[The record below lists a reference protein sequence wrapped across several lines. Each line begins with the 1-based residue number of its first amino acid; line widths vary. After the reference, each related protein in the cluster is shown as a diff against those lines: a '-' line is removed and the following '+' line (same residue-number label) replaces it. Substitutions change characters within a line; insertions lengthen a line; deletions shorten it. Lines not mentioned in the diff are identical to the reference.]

1 MNFWMGKV
9 QSKNVPAYDGA
20 IFLCNHL
27 TRKECFHRKLF
38 GLSSKCTEFIHKVKS
53 GATLFLYDVEQR
65 KLHGVFEA
73 TSDGAM
79 NIIPGAYASSGFQYP
94 CQIRFK
100 RIWFCKPLMESEFE
114 DAVQDNYYFA
124 RNKFNYGLTH
134 QQVVKLLH
142 LFSSRNRL
150 QPRQNPRLQY
160 EPPRESDISSVVN
173 QTDNQSG
180 SNSTSHGSLKSPCQ
194 TCTSSNVGE
203 HAASPSHKLS
213 EPMSLKHR
221 ELQLDISDV
230 AKSNSSRSSLHTA
243 ANTDVVTEP
252 GTQEA
257 VDDKFTDDY
266 IPLQLEDD
274 TSDGVDTLF
283 DLLGDESHSSESKGS
298 SDSEE
303 NTAFHQPCVRK
314 KDDCHQPPADSKLRA
329 DIEGRKSV
337 FARLMGR
344 PESFVQRQ
352 KFKTKPFPSKN
363 AKSFSSP
370 NQRRKRRRA
379 QQSKSFPCDNR
390 ATLGMPS
397 AHKMIKGPALDYSFV
412 WDDDRRSNKFS
423 GGKPSNIQR
432 VLWDVSTKEPDR
444 YGACKRLFVPEGSKN
459 LIGSSNRV
467 SNKPPMFAEV
477 HESRKVTVEEKT
489 RTPVLDFKRHA
500 KDPNIEGG
508 DPDYLADVEEAATK
522 KTRLASASYHGE
534 EDESE
539 TALVSKDTRPMDM
552 LTVSDENCKL
562 NSISLLSNDTCTQ
575 MAGAYLETEVQLKD
589 EQQRIQGCREDVT
602 GDTENMPIVSDENCK
617 LNSIS
622 LSSNDTCTQMA
633 GGYRETEMQLQDEQQ
648 RIEGC
653 CEDVTGEKSLLGD
666 SGNAQLFRKLSFG
679 DMQIIVETGS
689 EVGFGHVDTET
700 SLQEKQKQSARS
712 CSGVV
717 DTDTRLIIENPE
729 TMESLPNHDQDG
741 TFEMVATDHQDTSTL
756 PQCKD
761 GEATNQLT
769 GSEDDKDSTNNLS
782 PNSRRSTSPPRDL
795 ELSKEEEMRHQSYR
809 TKHGAAHEISDS
821 TDSFAI
827 CAEGYGSQIG
837 MSTDSTSV
845 HLIIN
850 ELGTNSES
858 RTSFF
863 DSSCDKESNKHPLFA
878 EVHEICKVSV
888 EEETRTPFLDFTR
901 CAKDPNVEGGD
912 PTADVQEA
920 ATKKMRLVSASYHGE
935 EYESETSLVPK
946 DTKPMDMLTVSDENC
961 KLKSI
966 SLSSNDT
973 SAQMAGAYLETEVQL
988 HDEQKR
994 IQSCSE
1000 DVTGDTENILTVS
1013 DENCKHKSISLSS
1026 NDTCT
1031 QMARAYL
1038 ETKVQL
1044 QDEQQ
1049 MIQSYR
1055 EDVPGD
1061 TENMLTVS
1069 DENCKLNSIS
1079 LSSHDTCTQMAGAYL
1094 ETEVQLQDEQQ
1105 RIQGSCEDVTG
1116 DKSSVLGDSGDAHLF
1131 RRLNFGDMET
1141 IVETGSEVGFGHV
1154 DTETSLREKQN
1165 QSSRSCYGV
1174 VDADTTLI
1182 LENPETM
1189 ESLPSHDEDGT
1200 LEMVATDHQDTGTL
1214 PQGKDGEATDPLT
1227 GSEDDENTTSNAL
1240 SPNRRRSSSPPGDV
1254 ELSKAE
1260 EMRYQSYQA
1269 KHIAAAHEMSDST
1282 DSFVVCAE
1290 GYGSKIG
1297 MSTNS
1302 TSVHLVINELG
1313 TNSESRTSFFD
1324 ISCDRE
1330 SNKPLFAE
1338 VHESCKVTV
1347 KEQISTPCLDFKR
1360 RAKDPNVE
1368 GGADYTADVQ
1378 EAARKKTRLASA
1390 SYHGEEYESET
1401 ALVPNDTKPMDML
1414 TVSDENC
1421 KFKSVSLSSNDRCTQ
1436 LAGAYLE
1443 TKVQLQD
1450 EQQRIQGCCEDVAGN
1465 TENMLKVSDENCK
1478 LNSICLISNDTC
1490 TVMPGAYLET
1500 EVQPQDEQ
1508 QRIHGCCEDVTG
1520 DKSSILGDSGNANL
1534 FRRLSFSGMQ
1544 TIVETGREV
1553 GIGHVD
1559 TETTVQEKQNQS
1571 ARSCPGGV
1579 NADKMLIVE
1588 NPDTMESSPNHDE
1601 DGTLEMVATDHQDT
1615 SSLMILGIR
1624 QGKDGEA
1631 ANPLTGSEDDDEGAT
1646 SNTTSPDRRRSSSPA
1661 HDVELSKAE
1670 ETRCQSHQTKNVAA
1684 AHEMS
1689 DSTDSFAVR
1698 ADGNDG
1704 SKIAASTDSTSVHVV
1719 VNDLLGTNSESRTG
1733 FFDGSSSEPAEMI
1746 ILSHDPGVDMEPH

>member
-1 MNFWMGKV
+1 
-9 QSKNVPAYDGA
+9 
-20 IFLCNHL
+20 
-27 TRKECFHRKLF
+27 
-38 GLSSKCTEFIHKVKS
+38 
-53 GATLFLYDVEQR
+53 
-65 KLHGVFEA
+65 
-73 TSDGAM
+73 M

-602 GDTENMPIVSDENCK
+602 GD
-617 LNSIS
+617 
-622 LSSNDTCTQMA
+622 
-633 GGYRETEMQLQDEQQ
+633 
-648 RIEGC
+648 
-653 CEDVTGEKSLLGD
+653 
-666 SGNAQLFRKLSFG
+666 
-679 DMQIIVETGS
+679 
-689 EVGFGHVDTET
+689 
-700 SLQEKQKQSARS
+700 
-712 CSGVV
+712 
-717 DTDTRLIIENPE
+717 
-729 TMESLPNHDQDG
+729 
-741 TFEMVATDHQDTSTL
+741 
-756 PQCKD
+756 
-761 GEATNQLT
+761 
-769 GSEDDKDSTNNLS
+769 
-782 PNSRRSTSPPRDL
+782 
-795 ELSKEEEMRHQSYR
+795 
-809 TKHGAAHEISDS
+809 
-821 TDSFAI
+821 
-827 CAEGYGSQIG
+827 
-837 MSTDSTSV
+837 
-845 HLIIN
+845 
-850 ELGTNSES
+850 
-858 RTSFF
+858 
-863 DSSCDKESNKHPLFA
+863 
-878 EVHEICKVSV
+878 
-888 EEETRTPFLDFTR
+888 
-901 CAKDPNVEGGD
+901 
-912 PTADVQEA
+912 
-920 ATKKMRLVSASYHGE
+920 
-935 EYESETSLVPK
+935 
-946 DTKPMDMLTVSDENC
+946 
-961 KLKSI
+961 
-966 SLSSNDT
+966 
-973 SAQMAGAYLETEVQL
+973 
-988 HDEQKR
+988 
-994 IQSCSE
+994 
-1000 DVTGDTENILTVS
+1000 
-1013 DENCKHKSISLSS
+1013 
-1026 NDTCT
+1026 
-1031 QMARAYL
+1031 
-1038 ETKVQL
+1038 
-1044 QDEQQ
+1044 
-1049 MIQSYR
+1049 
-1055 EDVPGD
+1055 
-1061 TENMLTVS
+1061 
-1069 DENCKLNSIS
+1069 
-1079 LSSHDTCTQMAGAYL
+1079 
-1094 ETEVQLQDEQQ
+1094 
-1105 RIQGSCEDVTG
+1105 
-1116 DKSSVLGDSGDAHLF
+1116 
-1131 RRLNFGDMET
+1131 
-1141 IVETGSEVGFGHV
+1141 
-1154 DTETSLREKQN
+1154 
-1165 QSSRSCYGV
+1165 
-1174 VDADTTLI
+1174 
-1182 LENPETM
+1182 
-1189 ESLPSHDEDGT
+1189 
-1200 LEMVATDHQDTGTL
+1200 
-1214 PQGKDGEATDPLT
+1214 
-1227 GSEDDENTTSNAL
+1227 
-1240 SPNRRRSSSPPGDV
+1240 
-1254 ELSKAE
+1254 
-1260 EMRYQSYQA
+1260 
-1269 KHIAAAHEMSDST
+1269 
-1282 DSFVVCAE
+1282 
-1290 GYGSKIG
+1290 
-1297 MSTNS
+1297 
-1302 TSVHLVINELG
+1302 
-1313 TNSESRTSFFD
+1313 
-1324 ISCDRE
+1324 
-1330 SNKPLFAE
+1330 
-1338 VHESCKVTV
+1338 
-1347 KEQISTPCLDFKR
+1347 
-1360 RAKDPNVE
+1360 
-1368 GGADYTADVQ
+1368 
-1378 EAARKKTRLASA
+1378 
-1390 SYHGEEYESET
+1390 
-1401 ALVPNDTKPMDML
+1401 
-1414 TVSDENC
+1414 
-1421 KFKSVSLSSNDRCTQ
+1421 
-1436 LAGAYLE
+1436 
-1443 TKVQLQD
+1443 
-1450 EQQRIQGCCEDVAGN
+1450 
-1465 TENMLKVSDENCK
+1465 
-1478 LNSICLISNDTC
+1478 
-1490 TVMPGAYLET
+1490 
-1500 EVQPQDEQ
+1500 
-1508 QRIHGCCEDVTG
+1508 
-1520 DKSSILGDSGNANL
+1520 KSSILGDSGNANL

>member
-27 TRKECFHRKLF
+27 TRKECLHRKLF
-38 GLSSKCTEFIHKVKS
+38 GLSSKCTDFIHKVKS

-79 NIIPGAYASSGFQYP
+79 NIIPDAYASSGFQYP

-150 QPRQNPRLQY
+150 QPRQNPRLQV

-173 QTDNQSG
+173 QTDNHSG
-180 SNSTSHGSLKSPCQ
+180 SNSSHGSLKSACQ
-194 TCTSSNVGE
+194 TCTSSSVGE

-221 ELQLDISDV
+221 ELQLGISDV

-314 KDDCHQPPADSKLRA
+314 KDDCHQPLADSKLRA

-432 VLWDVSTKEPDR
+432 VLWNVSTKEPDR
-444 YGACKRLFVPEGSKN
+444 YGACKRLFVSEGSKK
-459 LIGSSNRV
+459 LIGSSDRM
-467 SNKPPMFAEV
+467 SNKPPLFAEV
-477 HESRKVTVEEKT
+477 HERCKVTVEGKT
-489 RTPVLDFKRHA
+489 RTPFLDFKRHA
-500 KDPNIEGG
+500 KDLNVEGG
-508 DPDYLADVEEAATK
+508 DPDYMADVEEAATK
-522 KTRLASASYHGE
+522 KTRLASASYHGD

-539 TALVSKDTRPMDM
+539 TALVPKQTRPMDM

-602 GDTENMPIVSDENCK
+602 GDTENMPTVSDENCK
-617 LNSIS
+617 FDSIS
-622 LSSNDTCTQMA
+622 LSSNDNCTQMA
-633 GGYRETEMQLQDEQQ
+633 GAYRKTKMQLQDEQQ
-648 RIEGC
+648 RSEGY
-653 CEDVTGEKSLLGD
+653 CEDVTGEKSSFGD

-679 DMQIIVETGS
+679 DMQTIVETGI

-700 SLQEKQKQSARS
+700 SLQEKQNQSGRS
-712 CSGVV
+712 CYGVV
-717 DTDTRLIIENPE
+717 DTDTTLIIENPE
-729 TMESLPNHDQDG
+729 TMESLPNHDEDG
-741 TFEMVATDHQDTSTL
+741 TFEMGATDHQDTSTL
-756 PQCKD
+756 PQGKD
-761 GEATNQLT
+761 GEATNQPT

-782 PNSRRSTSPPRDL
+782 PNRRRSSSPPCDL
-795 ELSKEEEMRHQSYR
+795 ELSKEEEMRYQSYR
-809 TKHGAAHEISDS
+809 TKHVAAHEMSDS

-827 CAEGYGSQIG
+827 CAEGYGSKIG
-837 MSTDSTSV
+837 MSTGSTSV
-845 HLIIN
+845 HLVIN

-878 EVHEICKVSV
+878 EVHEICKVTV
-888 EEETRTPFLDFTR
+888 EEEIRTPFLDFTR
-901 CAKDPNVEGGD
+901 SAKDPNVEGGD
-912 PTADVQEA
+912 PDYTADVQEA

-988 HDEQKR
+988 HAEQKS
-994 IQSCSE
+994 IQVCCE
-1000 DVTGDTENILTVS
+1000 DVTGAIENMLTVS

-1031 QMARAYL
+1031 QMDGAYL
-1038 ETKVQL
+1038 ETEVQL

-1049 MIQSYR
+1049 RIRSCR
-1055 EDVPGD
+1055 EDVTGD
-1061 TENMLTVS
+1061 TENMLRVP
-1069 DENCKLNSIS
+1069 DDNCKLNSIS
-1079 LSSHDTCTQMAGAYL
+1079 LSSNDTCTQMAGAYL

-1116 DKSSVLGDSGDAHLF
+1116 DKSSVPGDSGDADLF
-1131 RRLNFGDMET
+1131 RRLSFGDMQT
-1141 IVETGSEVGFGHV
+1141 IVETGSQVGFG
-1154 DTETSLREKQN
+1154 
-1165 QSSRSCYGV
+1165 YGV
-1174 VDADTTLI
+1174 VDTDTTLI
-1182 LENPETM
+1182 VENPETM
-1189 ESLPSHDEDGT
+1189 ESSPNNDEDGT
-1200 LEMVATDHQDTGTL
+1200 LEMVGIDHQDTSTL
-1214 PQGKDGEATDPLT
+1214 PQGKDGEVTNPPT
-1227 GSEDDENTTSNAL
+1227 GSADNENTTSNAL
-1240 SPNRRRSSSPPGDV
+1240 SPNSRRSSSPPGDV

-1260 EMRYQSYQA
+1260 EMHYQSYQA
-1269 KHIAAAHEMSDST
+1269 KHIAAAHELSDST

-1313 TNSESRTSFFD
+1313 TNSESRKSFFD
-1324 ISCDRE
+1324 SSCDRE

-1338 VHESCKVTV
+1338 VRESCKGTV
-1347 KEQISTPCLDFKR
+1347 EEEISTPFSDFKR

-1421 KFKSVSLSSNDRCTQ
+1421 KLKSISLSSNDRCTQ

-1465 TENMLKVSDENCK
+1465 TENMLKVSGENCK
-1478 LNSICLISNDTC
+1478 LNSICLLSNDTC
-1490 TVMPGAYLET
+1490 TAMPGAYLET

-1508 QRIHGCCEDVTG
+1508 QRTQGCCEDVTG
-1520 DKSSILGDSGNANL
+1520 DKSSILGDSGNAHL
-1534 FRRLSFSGMQ
+1534 FHRLSFGDMQ
-1544 TIVETGREV
+1544 TIVETGSEV
-1553 GIGHVD
+1553 GFGHVD
-1559 TETTVQEKQNQS
+1559 TETSLEEKQNQS
-1571 ARSCPGGV
+1571 ARSCSGGV

-1588 NPDTMESSPNHDE
+1588 NPGTMESSPNHDE
-1601 DGTLEMVATDHQDT
+1601 DGTSEMVAYDHQDT
-1615 SSLMILGIR
+1615 STLMVLGIP

-1631 ANPLTGSEDDDEGAT
+1631 ANPLTGSEDDEGTT
-1646 SNTTSPDRRRSSSPA
+1646 SNTILRNRSGSSSPA

-1670 ETRCQSHQTKNVAA
+1670 ETRCQSYQTKNVAA

-1698 ADGNDG
+1698 ADGNDR
-1704 SKIAASTDSTSVHVV
+1704 SKIAASTDSTSVHLI
-1719 VNDLLGTNSESRTG
+1719 VNDLLGTNSESRTS
-1733 FFDGSSSEPAEMI
+1733 FFDVSLSEPAEMI
-1746 ILSHDPGVDMEPH
+1746 LLSHDPGVDMEPH

>member
-1 MNFWMGKV
+1 MNLWMGKV

-79 NIIPGAYASSGFQYP
+79 NIIPDAYASSGFQYP

-150 QPRQNPRLQY
+150 QPRQNPRLQV

-173 QTDNQSG
+173 QTDNHSG
-180 SNSTSHGSLKSPCQ
+180 SNSSHGSLKSACQ
-194 TCTSSNVGE
+194 TCTSSSVGE

-314 KDDCHQPPADSKLRA
+314 KDDCHQPLADSKLRA

-390 ATLGMPS
+390 ATLCMPS

-432 VLWDVSTKEPDR
+432 VLWNASTKEPDR
-444 YGACKRLFVPEGSKN
+444 YGACKRLFVSEGSKK
-459 LIGSSNRV
+459 LIGSSDRM
-467 SNKPPMFAEV
+467 SNKPPLFAEV
-477 HESRKVTVEEKT
+477 HERCKVTVEEKT
-489 RTPVLDFKRHA
+489 RTPFLDFKRHA
-500 KDPNIEGG
+500 KDLNVEGG
-508 DPDYLADVEEAATK
+508 DPDYTADVEEAATK
-522 KTRLASASYHGE
+522 KTRLASASYHGD

-539 TALVSKDTRPMDM
+539 TALVPKQTRPMDM

-602 GDTENMPIVSDENCK
+602 GDTENMPTVSDENCK
-617 LNSIS
+617 LDNIS
-622 LSSNDTCTQMA
+622 LSSNDNCTQMA
-633 GGYRETEMQLQDEQQ
+633 GAYRETKMQLQDEQQ
-648 RIEGC
+648 RSEGY
-653 CEDVTGEKSLLGD
+653 CEDVTGEKSSLGD

-679 DMQIIVETGS
+679 DMQTIVETGI

-700 SLQEKQKQSARS
+700 SLQEKQNQSGRS
-712 CSGVV
+712 CYGVV
-717 DTDTRLIIENPE
+717 DTDTTLIIENPE
-729 TMESLPNHDQDG
+729 TMESLPNHDEDG

-756 PQCKD
+756 PQGKD

-769 GSEDDKDSTNNLS
+769 DSEDDKDSTNNLS
-782 PNSRRSTSPPRDL
+782 PNRRRSTSPPRDL
-795 ELSKEEEMRHQSYR
+795 ELSKEEEMRYQSYG

-821 TDSFAI
+821 SDSFAI

-837 MSTDSTSV
+837 MSTDSTSI
-845 HLIIN
+845 HLVIN

-863 DSSCDKESNKHPLFA
+863 DGSCDKESNKHPLFA
-878 EVHEICKVSV
+878 EVHEICKVTV
-888 EEETRTPFLDFTR
+888 EEEIRSPFLDFTR

-912 PTADVQEA
+912 PTADVQEI
-920 ATKKMRLVSASYHGE
+920 ATKKMRLASASYHGE
-935 EYESETSLVPK
+935 EYESETALVPK

-973 SAQMAGAYLETEVQL
+973 SAQMAGAYLETEVPL

-994 IQSCSE
+994 IQDCCE
-1000 DVTGDTENILTVS
+1000 DVTGDTENMPTVS
-1013 DENCKHKSISLSS
+1013 DENCKHTSIRLSS
-1026 NDTCT
+1026 NNTCT
-1031 QMARAYL
+1031 QM
-1038 ETKVQL
+1038 
-1044 QDEQQ
+1044 D
-1049 MIQSYR
+1049 
-1055 EDVPGD
+1055 
-1061 TENMLTVS
+1061 
-1069 DENCKLNSIS
+1069 
-1079 LSSHDTCTQMAGAYL
+1079 GAYL

-1105 RIQGSCEDVTG
+1105 RIQSYREAFTGDTEKKLTVSDENCKLNIISLSSYDTCTQMAGAYVETEVQLQDEQQRIKGSCEDVTG

-1141 IVETGSEVGFGHV
+1141 IVETGSRVGFGHV
-1154 DTETSLREKQN
+1154 DTETSLKEKQN
-1165 QSSRSCYGV
+1165 QSSRSCHGV
-1174 VDADTTLI
+1174 VNTDTTLI
-1182 LENPETM
+1182 IENPETM

-1200 LEMVATDHQDTGTL
+1200 LETVATDPQDTGTL
-1214 PQGKDGEATDPLT
+1214 PQGKDGEATNPLT

-1240 SPNRRRSSSPPGDV
+1240 SPNRRRSSSPPHDV

-1260 EMRYQSYQA
+1260 EMQYQSYQA

-1290 GYGSKIG
+1290 DYGSKIG

-1313 TNSESRTSFFD
+1313 TNTESMTSFFD
-1324 ISCDRE
+1324 SSCDRE

-1338 VHESCKVTV
+1338 VHESCKVIV
-1347 KEQISTPCLDFKR
+1347 EEEISTPFLDFKR

-1368 GGADYTADVQ
+1368 GGDSDYTADVQ

-1421 KFKSVSLSSNDRCTQ
+1421 KLKSISLSSNDRCTQ

-1478 LNSICLISNDTC
+1478 LNSICLLSNDTY
-1490 TVMPGAYLET
+1490 TEMPGAYLEA
-1500 EVQPQDEQ
+1500 EEQ
-1508 QRIHGCCEDVTG
+1508 RRIQGCCEDVTG

-1534 FRRLSFSGMQ
+1534 FHRLGLGDMQ
-1544 TIVETGREV
+1544 AIVETGSEA
-1553 GIGHVD
+1553 GFGHVD
-1559 TETTVQEKQNQS
+1559 TETSLQEKQNQS
-1571 ARSCPGGV
+1571 ARSCSGGV

-1588 NPDTMESSPNHDE
+1588 NSETMESSPSHDE

-1615 SSLMILGIR
+1615 ITLMILGIP

-1631 ANPLTGSEDDDEGAT
+1631 ANPLTGSEDDEGTT
-1646 SNTTSPDRRRSSSPA
+1646 SNTMSPNRRRSSSPP
-1661 HDVELSKAE
+1661 HDLELRKAE
-1670 ETRCQSHQTKNVAA
+1670 EMRCQSYQTKNVAA

-1689 DSTDSFAVR
+1689 DSTDSFTVC
-1698 ADGNDG
+1698 GKGYG
-1704 SKIAASTDSTSVHVV
+1704 SKSGVSTDSTSVHLV
-1719 VNDLLGTNSESRTG
+1719 VNDFLGTNSGSRSS

-1746 ILSHDPGVDMEPH
+1746 MLSHDPGVEMEPH